1 MCAHAR
7 THTRSRLYI
16 DYYGARARARQL
28 CSRMRVQ
35 LLSFERGRVLG
46 ARTHAR
52 ELLRARSHSHVCVCI
67 VQAQP
72 QPPTEP
78 RHDTGARI
86 PFIIFTINCFC
97 PVHHGAPS
105 TLTETYHYRNACA
118 TPQIAHECVRLCA
131 HIGNMLC
138 RCCLAACLPAS
149 IRERIPG
156 AREVYGVF
164 RAIRCDYVRL
174 MNNTILCV
182 RT

>member
-1 MCAHAR
+1 MHAR
-7 THTRSRLYI
+7 THARLYI

-52 ELLRARSHSHVCVCI
+52 ELLRARSHSHVCVCVCI

-138 RCCLAACLPAS
+138 RCCLPSPAS
-149 IRERIPG
+149 QHTRTNSGRT
-156 AREVYGVF
+156 RGVRRF
-164 RAIRCDYVRL
+164 SRHTLRL
-174 MNNTILCV
+174 CSFNE
-182 RT
+182 